1 MHRFFVDKDNITDEY
16 ITITGENVNHIK
28 NVLRLKVGDEIFLCD
43 GERNDYLVKI
53 EAIAKDKVTGLI
65 IDKMK
70 SKSESDVEVIL
81 YQGMPKGSKME
92 LIIQKATE
100 LGVSKIVPMISD
112 RVVVKFKD
120 YKKTS
125 KKVDRWNKIALEASK
140 QCNRGIV
147 PKVTSPVKFKDVL
160 IELKD
165 KKNIIVPYENEEN
178 ISIKSVL
185 KNISKDSVNIV
196 IGPEG
201 GFEESEIEN
210 FKSINAKIVSLG
222 SRILRTET
230 AGIVTVALALYELED
245 VE

>member
-70 SKSESDVEVIL
+70 SKGESDVEVIL

-120 YKKTS
+120 HKKTS

-185 KNISKDSVNIV
+185 RNISKDSVNIV